1 MTSLPRPRRGR
12 PTLEMVAELAGVS
25 RGTASRVLSGAT
37 NVSDQAVESVRR
49 AAAELHYRPN
59 LSARSLVT
67 GRTGLVGLLVNEP
80 QHKLWTDPFFGQ
92 IARGAHDRLAAAG
105 VALVLSL
112 ATDEDERDRIIELAS
127 TRLDGVLVIRG
138 AGDRTL
144 VDTLVATGVPLV
156 TAGRPQPPIDERVGW
171 VDSQNLEGARDAVA
185 HLLSTG
191 RRRIAIISGPLDMAV
206 SADRIDGW
214 RAALESAGLDHDDSL
229 LAQGGFTVESGED
242 AMHVLLGRGSGID
255 GVFASNDLMAMGALH
270 ALRDAGRR
278 VPDDIAVVG
287 FDDIVAATAEPAL
300 TTMAQDVSGFGAT
313 MATLLLEQLG
323 GAEPRHVRMPTT
335 LVVRDS
341 A

>member
-1 MTSLPRPRRGR
+1 
-12 PTLEMVAELAGVS
+12 MVAGLAGVS

-49 AAAELHYRPN
+49 AAAELNYRPN

-92 IARGAHDRLAAAG
+92 IARGAHDRLATAG

-112 ATDEDERDRIIELAS
+112 ATDEDERDRIVELAS

-138 AGDRTL
+138 AGDREL

-156 TAGRPQPPIDERVGW
+156 TAGRPLPPMDEKVGW
-171 VDSQNLEGARDAVA
+171 VDSQNVEGARDAVA
-185 HLLSTG
+185 HLIATG

-206 SADRIDGW
+206 STDRIAGW
-214 RAALESAGLDHDDSL
+214 REALESAEIEPNDALV
-229 LAQGGFTVESGED
+229 AQGAFTEESGGD
-242 AMHVLLGRGSGID
+242 AMHVLLERDAGID
-255 GVFASNDLMAMGALH
+255 GVFASNDLMAIGALH
-270 ALRDAGRR
+270 ALREAGRR

-287 FDDIVAATAEPAL
+287 FDDIVAATADPAL
-300 TTMAQDVSGFGAT
+300 TTMAQDVSGFGST

-323 GAEPRHVRMPTT
+323 GAEPRRVRMPTT

>member
-1 MTSLPRPRRGR
+1 MSSSPRARSGR
-12 PTLEMVAELAGVS
+12 PTLEMVAERAGVS

-37 NVSDQAVESVRR
+37 NVSEQAVESVRR

-92 IARGAHDRLAAAG
+92 IARGAHDRLAVAG

-112 ATDEDERDRIIELAS
+112 ATDEDERDRIVELAS

-138 AGDRTL
+138 AGDSAL
-144 VDTLVATGVPLV
+144 VETLVATGVPLV
-156 TAGRPQPPIDERVGW
+156 TAGRPQPPIDEQVGW
-171 VDSQNLEGARDAVA
+171 VDSQNVEGARDAVA
-185 HLLSTG
+185 YLVSRG

-214 RAALESAGLDHDDSL
+214 RDALRSAGRDHDDGL
-229 LAQGGFTVESGED
+229 VAQGAFTVESGGE
-242 AMHVLLGRGSGID
+242 AMRTLLQRAPDVD

-278 VPDDIAVVG
+278 VPDDVAVVG
-287 FDDIVAATAEPAL
+287 FDDIVAADAEPAL
-300 TTMAQDVSGFGAT
+300 TTMAQDVSGFGST

-323 GAEPRHVRMPTT
+323 GAQPRHVRLPTT

>member
-1 MTSLPRPRRGR
+1 MSSSPRTRSGR
-12 PTLEMVAELAGVS
+12 PTLEMVAERAGVS

-37 NVSDQAVESVRR
+37 NVSDQAVEAVRR

-92 IARGAHDRLAAAG
+92 LARGAHDRLTSAG

-112 ATDEDERDRIIELAS
+112 ATDEDERDRIVELAS

-138 AGDRTL
+138 AGDREL

-156 TAGRPQPPIDERVGW
+156 TAGRPQPPIDEKVGW
-171 VDSQNLEGARDAVA
+171 VDSQNREGARDAVA
-185 HLLSTG
+185 HLVARG
-191 RRRIAIISGPLDMAV
+191 RRRVAIISGPLDMAV
-206 SADRIDGW
+206 STDRIDGW
-214 RAALESAGLDHDDSL
+214 REALETAGLSQGDAL
-229 LAQGGFTVESGED
+229 LAQGSFTVESGEA
-242 AMHVLLGRGSGID
+242 AMRELMARDSSID
-255 GVFASNDLMAMGALH
+255 GVFASNDLMAIGALQ
-270 ALRDAGRR
+270 ALHGAVRR

-287 FDDIVAATAEPAL
+287 FDDIVASTAVPAL
-300 TTMAQDVSGFGAT
+300 TTMAQDVEGFGGT

-323 GAEPRHVRMPTT
+323 GAEPRHVRLPTR
-335 LVVRDS
+335 LVVRES

>member
-1 MTSLPRPRRGR
+1 
-12 PTLEMVAELAGVS
+12 MVAGLAGVS

-49 AAAELHYRPN
+49 AAAELNYRPN

-92 IARGAHDRLAAAG
+92 IARGAHDRLATAG

-112 ATDEDERDRIIELAS
+112 ATDEDERDRIVELAS

-138 AGDRTL
+138 AGDREL

-156 TAGRPQPPIDERVGW
+156 TAGRPLPPMDEKVGW
-171 VDSQNLEGARDAVA
+171 VDSQNVEGARDAVA
-185 HLLSTG
+185 HLIATG

-206 SADRIDGW
+206 SSDRIAGW
-214 RAALESAGLDHDDSL
+214 REALESAEIEPNDALV
-229 LAQGGFTVESGED
+229 AQGAFTEESGGD
-242 AMHVLLGRGSGID
+242 AMHVLLERDAGID
-255 GVFASNDLMAMGALH
+255 GVFASNDLMAIGALH
-270 ALRDAGRR
+270 ALREAGRR

-287 FDDIVAATAEPAL
+287 FDDIVAATADPAL
-300 TTMAQDVSGFGAT
+300 TTMAQDVSGFGST

-323 GAEPRHVRMPTT
+323 GAEPRRVRMPTT